1 MEDLTRQWNGLSL
14 SNWEGPKFRLKKDLA
29 TTEFLLTAKFFTKKA
44 LNTDAIAA
52 TSKPLWRAK
61 NGFKVKNIG
70 NHLVLF
76 TLDNKNTI
84 ENILSNEPWSFDKH
98 VVALQQ

>member
-1 MEDLTRQWNGLSL
+1 MEWFVT
-14 SNWEGPKFRLKKDLA
+14 LKLGGTKISFEKRSSYNRILISR
-29 TTEFLLTAKFFTKKA
+29 KFFTKKA

-98 VVALQQ
+98 IVALQQ